1 MTGEGLWLTFAK
13 STIKQLIMDRFD
25 RCAQQNGVGGSPDET
40 APSNGQRDIDSAS
53 AAVPSPPPS
62 SSPVKRQASSDATSE
77 PASASP
83 PAKKHKPDTDTDAD
97 AAFAAKL
104 QAEENSRARPT
115 RGGNTRRA
123 APVKK
128 KSKAK
133 TSKRVKA
140 EDDSDIGSGDE
151 PKKEVNR
158 NTGFHVCLSVSSF
171 HILPSILTRPQKPM
185 NLSEPL
191 SALLGELT
199 VSTLPDSWLVG
210 LCLFCTAFATTNRQ
224 KGLAVHSR
232 ERAPGP

>member
-1 MTGEGLWLTFAK
+1 MTGDVLWLMFAK
-13 STIKQLIMDRFD
+13 STIKQLIMERFD
-25 RCAQQNGVGGSPDET
+25 RYAEQNGVGGSPDET
-40 APSNGQRDIDSAS
+40 APSNDHQRDGDSAS
-53 AAVPSPPPS
+53 AVPSPPPS
-62 SSPVKRQASSDATSE
+62 TSPVKRQASSEATSE

-128 KSKAK
+128 RSKAK

-140 EDDSDIGSGDE
+140 EDDSDIDSGEE

-158 NTGFHVCLSVSSF
+158 NTGFHVCYSTSSSQNLSA
-171 HILPSILTRPQKPM
+171 ILTRP
-185 NLSEPL
+185 
-191 SALLGELT
+191 
-199 VSTLPDSWLVG
+199 
-210 LCLFCTAFATTNRQ
+210 
-224 KGLAVHSR
+224 
-232 ERAPGP
+232 